1 MEKSIIEIFS
11 KTDETKNS
19 QIKGEQQLLEL
30 NKTITLIFEKFSE
43 NEREKVEIE
52 KIMKDIQ
59 IEIKDISATI
69 QSFKGGRIKICPGT
83 KFLLI
88 HLFPMHPFSIP
99 ENIRKPHGFLM
110 IQGIDKGC
118 IKNEWVN
125 SSTPRKQI

>member
-30 NKTITLIFEKFSE
+30 NKTIILIFEKFSE
-43 NEREKVEIE
+43 YEREKVEIE

-69 QSFKGGRIKICPGT
+69 QSCKGG
-83 KFLLI
+83 
-88 HLFPMHPFSIP
+88 
-99 ENIRKPHGFLM
+99 
-110 IQGIDKGC
+110 
-118 IKNEWVN
+118 
-125 SSTPRKQI
+125 

>member
-43 NEREKVEIE
+43 YEREKVEIE

-69 QSFKGGRIKICPGT
+69 QSFKGGRINIPGQN
-83 KFLLI
+83 F
-88 HLFPMHPFSIP
+88 
-99 ENIRKPHGFLM
+99 
-110 IQGIDKGC
+110 C
-118 IKNEWVN
+118 
-125 SSTPRKQI
+125 